1 MRILNRRQLPFYKR
15 YDVYERFERAVLP
28 APPKCEMFL
37 AQTLKNCCPTE
48 LQRLSPAVI
57 IVGSETMRMMCM
69 YCVYN
74 ILAENEILHSLF
86 VLGPSRTW
94 YQISV
99 GSWYVLPL
107 AGVLRRYVIIRR
119 SNNLFA
125 SVVLVRS
132 TDYLS
137 R

>member
-1 MRILNRRQLPFYKR
+1 MVKYCSDYCCQRIHEA
-15 YDVYERFERAVLP
+15 DVY
-28 APPKCEMFL
+28 
-37 AQTLKNCCPTE
+37 
-48 LQRLSPAVI
+48 
-57 IVGSETMRMMCM
+57 
-69 YCVYN
+69 VYN
-74 ILAENEILHSLF
+74 SLAENEILHRLF

-94 YQISV
+94 YQSSV